1 MPRSRSVTTAALA
14 KKARA
19 TAKALASQYRL
30 IKASFGSA
38 RRTCGK
44 PSCRC
49 AKGFLHE
56 ALAFTYK
63 RHGRSMCLH
72 VPKGMQT
79 QARQAAE
86 AYAQAKKLLQELSD
100 TNLQKFEIEGQ
111 AIKANGRPTRD
122 AERGEV

>member
-1 MPRSRSVTTAALA
+1 MPQSRSATTAALA
-14 KKARA
+14 QKARA
-19 TAKALASQYRL
+19 TAQDLAAQYRL

-49 AKGFLHE
+49 VKGFLHE
-56 ALAFTYK
+56 ASAFTYK
-63 RHGRSMCLH
+63 RNGRSMCLH

-86 AYAQAKKLLQELSD
+86 AYAQAKKLIQRLSD
-100 TNLQKFEIEGQ
+100 TNLRKFEVEVQ
-111 AIKANGRPTRD
+111 AMKGRGPKTR
-122 AERGEV
+122 EV

>member
-1 MPRSRSVTTAALA
+1 MPRSHSAATTALA
-14 KKARA
+14 QKAHA
-19 TAKALASQYRL
+19 TAKALASQYHL

-49 AKGFLHE
+49 AKGLLHE

-63 RHGRSMCLH
+63 RNGHSMCLH

-79 QARQAAE
+79 EARQAAE
-86 AYAQAKKLLQELSD
+86 AYALAKKLLQELSD
-100 TNLQKFEIEGQ
+100 TNLHKFEMEVH
-111 AIKANGRPTRD
+111 ARKAQGRPTRGSR
-122 AERGEV
+122 RGEV

>member
-1 MPRSRSVTTAALA
+1 LA
-14 KKARA
+14 KKAHA
-19 TAKALASQYRL
+19 TAQALASQYRL

-44 PSCRC
+44 SSCRC
-49 AKGFLHE
+49 AKGFLHD

-79 QARQAAE
+79 EARQAAE

-100 TNLQKFEIEGQ
+100 TNLRKFELEVQ
-111 AIKANGRPTRD
+111 AMKAQVRP
-122 AERGEV
+122 ARGSKGGVI

>member
-1 MPRSRSVTTAALA
+1 MSKSRSATTAALT
-14 KKARA
+14 KKARV
-19 TAKALASQYRL
+19 TAQALASQYRL

-63 RHGRSMCLH
+63 RNGRSMCLH
-72 VPKGMQT
+72 VPKGMKTEAQ
-79 QARQAAE
+79 QAAE
-86 AYAQAKKLLQELSD
+86 AYAQAKTLLQVLSD
-100 TNLQKFEIEGQ
+100 TNLHKFEIEVH
-111 AIKANGRPTRD
+111 AMKAKGRQTR
-122 AERGEV
+122 G

>member
-1 MPRSRSVTTAALA
+1 
-14 KKARA
+14 
-19 TAKALASQYRL
+19 
-30 IKASFGSA
+30 
-38 RRTCGK
+38 
-44 PSCRC
+44 
-49 AKGFLHE
+49 
-56 ALAFTYK
+56 
-63 RHGRSMCLH
+63 MCLH